1 MPFNLPYQLV
11 ICKAF
16 YGRCTLMPFRS
27 TFIDSAKQNQLRSRT
42 VIQHIFFTHFYKVK
56 IWVSCSN
63 CWLRS
68 WQERKEVTCMK
79 YLQHTDETARFLKQR
94 VRSIVKCVHICSVIL
109 CDNVS
114 VGVLQ
119 GCNRGGK
126 VHSGWS
132 PFRSTTREKMFSSQG
147 PQALWGKY
155 FWRSCYA
162 LVPVSKLPMCLSGPK
177 QDRRLMPV
185 LLTWSTARWA
195 SAGLEDC
202 WRTSLFLLSI
212 LNYYTQL
219 SSGMSYIPY
228 GKN

>member
-1 MPFNLPYQLV
+1 MPYNLSYQLV

-16 YGRCTLMPFRS
+16 CGRCILMPFRS
-27 TFIDSAKQNQLRSRT
+27 TFIDPANQNPAAVQESNTTPGLEG
-42 VIQHIFFTHFYKVK
+42 ITHFYKVK

-63 CWLRS
+63 CGLRS
-68 WQERKEVTCMK
+68 WKERKEVTCMK
-79 YLQHTDETARFLKQR
+79 YLPHTDETARFLKQR
-94 VRSIVKCVHICSVIL
+94 VRSIVKCVRICSVIL

-119 GCNRGGK
+119 RCNRGGK

-132 PFRSTTREKMFSSQG
+132 PFQSTTWEKMFSSQG

-177 QDRRLMPV
+177 QDRLLMPV

-202 WRTSLFLLSI
+202 WRTSWFLLSI
-212 LNYYTQL
+212 ELYT
-219 SSGMSYIPY
+219 S
-228 GKN
+228 